1 MFSKKARN
9 HHLIFKCFIQVNNGE
24 VDLEKPGNSVG
35 EPVCYTAD
43 NPFSV
48 RLLTRKTEKRGMD
61 LPRKRAKSPIAKEK
75 THESPPPKKANTTSS
90 VSSQRRKVPLKI
102 NSVGARCAPK
112 GKKRGKGRSDEVVVV
127 GEGSEV
133 SSVKSTVGS

>member
-1 MFSKKARN
+1 MFFN
-9 HHLIFKCFIQVNNGE
+9 VFIQVNNGE

-35 EPVCYTAD
+35 EPVCYTAA

-48 RLLTRKTEKRGMD
+48 RLLNDGNRKTEKRGMD
-61 LPRKRAKSPIAKEK
+61 LPRKRAKSPVAKGK

-90 VSSQRRKVPLKI
+90 SVSSQRRKVPLKI
-102 NSVGARCAPK
+102 SSVGARCKPN
-112 GKKRGKGRSDEVVVV
+112 GKKRGKGRSDEVAVV

-133 SSVKSTVGS
+133 SSVKSSVGS